1 MMCKKENTHAPFPLV
16 FSPNNMKHNAPNK
29 PLMTVMN
36 VYDPNV
42 TCLKLSRS
50 VGCQE
55 GQNS

>member
-1 MMCKKENTHAPFPLV
+1 MCKKENTHAPFPLV